1 MDSDRRTA
9 IETALD
15 NPAGGP
21 SGAVE
26 YDPGNSFLHRLHPA
40 TKLVVALGIVATVFL
55 FGDFRGPLV
64 VLLALLVLLAVVGY
78 LRVIGRTAFLISLP
92 IGVSLLVVHGLFNP
106 QNTTQLFVL
115 EPVPV
120 LGRLVVWEEGI
131 RFGLLFYFRLTAVIV
146 AILTLIRTTHARKL
160 SIGLADKGV
169 PTKLTFVF
177 MSALQ
182 LAPQMKDRAR
192 EIVEAQQARGL
203 DTRSTYRERLRSLI
217 AMLTPLF
224 ISMLISTQTRALALE
239 SRGFSREGPITNLV
253 EVTDTAVDRALRW
266 ATVVVVVALF
276 VGLVVL

>member
-1 MDSDRRTA
+1 MDADHRTA
-9 IETALD
+9 IEEALD

-26 YDPGNSFLHRLHPA
+26 YDPGDSFLHRLHPA
-40 TKLVVALGIVATVFL
+40 TKLTVTVGIVATVFL
-55 FGDFRGPLV
+55 FGDFRAPLV
-64 VLLALLVLLAVVGY
+64 VLLALLALLVALGY

-92 IGVSLLVVHGLFNP
+92 LGISLLVVHGLFNP
-106 QNTTQLFVL
+106 DNTTQLLVV

-160 SIGLADKGV
+160 SIGLSDKGV
-169 PTKLTFVF
+169 PVKLTFVF

-182 LAPQMKDRAR
+182 LAPQMKDRAQA
-192 EIVEAQQARGL
+192 IVEAQQARGL
-203 DTRSTYRERLRSLI
+203 DTRSTYVERLKSLV

-239 SRGFSREGPITNLV
+239 SRGFSRGGSITNLL
-253 EVTDTAVDRALRW
+253 EVRDTSLDGALRW
-266 ATVVVVVALF
+266 ATALMVAAVF
-276 VGLVVL
+276 VWQVVL

>member
-1 MDSDRRTA
+1 MDHRAA
-9 IETALD
+9 IREALD

-26 YDPGNSFLHRLHPA
+26 YDPGDTFLHRLHPA
-40 TKLVVALGIVATVFL
+40 TKLTVTVGVVATVFL
-55 FGDFRGPLV
+55 FGDFRVPLLILIG
-64 VLLALLVLLAVVGY
+64 LLALLAGVGY
-78 LRVIGRTAFLISLP
+78 VRVIGRTAFLISLP

-106 QNTTQLFVL
+106 QNATQLFVF

-120 LGRLVVWEEGI
+120 LDRLVVWEEGV

-182 LAPQMKDRAR
+182 LAPQMKARANA
-192 EIVEAQQARGL
+192 IVEAQQARGL
-203 DTRSTYRERLRSLI
+203 DTRSTYRERLTSLV

-224 ISMLISTQTRALALE
+224 ISMLIATQTRALALE
-239 SRGFSREGPITNLV
+239 SRGFSREGPITNLL
-253 EVTDTAVDRALRW
+253 EVPDRPVDRVLRW
-266 ATVVVVVALF
+266 GTAVVVAALF
-276 VGLVVL
+276 VRQVVL